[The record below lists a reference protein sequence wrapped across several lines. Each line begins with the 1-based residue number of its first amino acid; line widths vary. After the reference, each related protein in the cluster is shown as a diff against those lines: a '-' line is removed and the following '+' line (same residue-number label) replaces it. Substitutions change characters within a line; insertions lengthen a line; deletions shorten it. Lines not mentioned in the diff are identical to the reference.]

1 YIFSPVKGGLA
12 RGRGGSGCGV
22 RGGAGC
28 GGDFLDPDRTDRIIF
43 IPMRFVSY
51 LRVLVITGLVVASR
65 CGYQFGPP
73 VISGVE
79 GKGQVAV
86 LDTCSFVCRVEPGAR
101 GPLSYEWWCSA
112 GVFGNQFDNRIQ
124 WRAPESSGVVLLKVQ
139 VADGLDRKGSDSVL
153 VRVVPRV
160 VNFAVWEGA
169 VRAGEAVWFFD
180 SCPAGYRLQGQ
191 CSSDTTTIYLMFLDE
206 PNFRRWQANESYQ
219 PRIRRLAYQA
229 GLFYDTIPAAG
240 LYFLV
245 LDNRQGLRDCG
256 YRINVQLK
264 SP

>member
-1 YIFSPVKGGLA
+1 
-12 RGRGGSGCGV
+12 
-22 RGGAGC
+22 
-28 GGDFLDPDRTDRIIF
+28 
-43 IPMRFVSY
+43 MRFVSY

-65 CGYQFGPP
+65 CGYEFGPP

-86 LDTCSFVCRVEPGAR
+86 LDTGSFVCRVEPGAR

-112 GVFGNQFDNRIQ
+112 GVFGTQFDNQIQ

-139 VADGLDRKGSDSVL
+139 VTDGLGRKDSDSVL

-169 VRAGEAVWFFD
+169 VKAGEAVWFFD

-206 PNFRRWQANESYQ
+206 SNFGRWQAGESYE

-245 LDNRQGLRDCG
+245 LDNRQGLRDCS
-256 YRINVQLK
+256 YRINVRLS